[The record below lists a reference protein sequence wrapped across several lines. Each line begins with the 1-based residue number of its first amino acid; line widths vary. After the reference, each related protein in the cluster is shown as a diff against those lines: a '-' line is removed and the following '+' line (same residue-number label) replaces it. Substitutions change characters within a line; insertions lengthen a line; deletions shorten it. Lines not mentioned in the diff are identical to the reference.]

1 MTSRKQ
7 KKKKIKPT
15 RKRKKT
21 QEAEATEKTAF
32 KKQLVEIKWFIR
44 GEKDILKVSFEEEIY
59 AHCRRN
65 GC

>member
-7 KKKKIKPT
+7 KKKKIKST

-32 KKQLVEIKWFIR
+32 KKQLVEIKWFIK
-44 GEKDILKVSFEEEIY
+44 GQKHILKAGMEEELY
-59 AHCRRN
+59 AYYRYN
-65 GC
+65 GH